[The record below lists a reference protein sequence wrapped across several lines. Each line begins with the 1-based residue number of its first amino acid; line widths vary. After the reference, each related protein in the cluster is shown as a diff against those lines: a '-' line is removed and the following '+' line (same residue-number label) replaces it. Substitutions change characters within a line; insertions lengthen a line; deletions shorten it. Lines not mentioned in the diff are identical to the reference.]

1 MSGAGVTGDKATP
14 AKLGLREPKLRSLQ
28 AEMIAEEARKCSR
41 KNEGVRILDVASIAP
56 PGHSGW
62 KGWTAGRDETVGMI
76 LNIPQNR

>member
-41 KNEGVRILDVASIAP
+41 KNEGVR
-56 PGHSGW
+56 GF
-62 KGWTAGRDETVGMI
+62 WTLHLSRRQAIQDGKAGRLVVMK
-76 LNIPQNR
+76 PSA

>member
-1 MSGAGVTGDKATP
+1 MPSQKRGGQR
-14 AKLGLREPKLRSLQ
+14 L
-28 AEMIAEEARKCSR
+28 
-41 KNEGVRILDVASIAP
+41 LDVASIAP